1 MNKIVLLGTSVCN
14 KNRGV
19 NALSIGYIVLLM
31 QNYDFDTIYSVTLSK
46 RKSETS
52 EIVAINGK
60 QITFINKSMIWTE
73 FLVISIL
80 FLFIRL
86 FKLLFLY

>member
-19 NALSIGYIVLLM
+19 NALAIGHIVLLM
-31 QNYDFDTIYSVTLSK
+31 QNYDFDTVYSVTLSK

-52 EIVAINGK
+52 EIVIINGK